1 MTKACKQILKEV
13 KLINPDSEYLF
24 IKDSR
29 PLTTGTFNRRIK
41 KCCKELDIEYRS
53 SHKFRFSN
61 ASIMHKN
68 GVTNA
73 ELQEMLGN
81 TTLTMT
87 NGNLKN
93 ATPRSE
99 TYDKTNLI
107 LD

>member
-1 MTKACKQILKEV
+1 
-13 KLINPDSEYLF
+13 
-24 IKDSR
+24 
-29 PLTTGTFNRRIK
+29 
-41 KCCKELDIEYRS
+41 
-53 SHKFRFSN
+53 
-61 ASIMHKN
+61 MHKN